1 MEMDQMR
8 RSLAIATIALAV
20 AAPLGAQ
27 AAFKA
32 EFLSAYAA
40 TESKFTQLA
49 EATPWDKYSFKPS
62 KDVRSTCE
70 VFMHIAVDNYLLGG
84 AVGLTMPAEMK
95 APNAEKCLAD
105 KAKVIATMK
114 ASFAAFNTAL
124 KAMKDA
130 DLEGKYTLFGTS
142 QTKRAWLLGTATHA
156 GEHLGQLIAYSRMN
170 GIVPP
175 WSK

>member
-1 MEMDQMR
+1 MR
-8 RSLAIATIALAV
+8 CIIATAALVLA
-20 AAPLGAQ
+20 AAPVGAQ
-27 AAFKA
+27 AAFRA
-32 EFLSAYAA
+32 EFLTAYGT

-95 APNAEKCLAD
+95 GPNAEKCLAE

-114 ASFAAFNTAL
+114 ASFAAFNAAV